1 MFFLLTKNWI
11 LSVTSYN
18 YVLYRN
24 SSSKTL
30 TRPRSGWLEL
40 SGYNYWIHKSV
51 EIHIFQPW
59 TSSGL
64 CQLSAFQSWWILTVL
79 FCFSFVSVYMC
90 VACFMYGCVS
100 GCSTC
105 LWVCG
110 SVYTNQ
116 DRTSGFLLLP
126 LPLHCFQRGSA
137 TDWKLTAQARLVFSE
152 LLVSAIFT
160 YRCWD
165 CRQSMLD
172 FLWEYWGL
180 ELRSLC
186 LKSECS

>member
-1 MFFLLTKNWI
+1 MFSLLTKNWI

-30 TRPRSGWLEL
+30 TRPRSGWMEL
-40 SGYNYWIHKSV
+40 SGYNYWIHKCV

-105 LWVCG
+105 LWVCEN
-110 SVYTNQ
+110 VHMNQ

-126 LPLHCFQRGSA
+126 LLLHCFWRGSVCLGWCSVNSWYLPSLLIGTGIA
-137 TDWKLTAQARLVFSE
+137 GNPCLTFYGSTGDSNSGPYAWRAR
-152 LLVSAIFT
+152 
-160 YRCWD
+160 
-165 CRQSMLD
+165 
-172 FLWEYWGL
+172 
-180 ELRSLC
+180 
-186 LKSECS
+186 KNKCS